1 MTEMEKCLRCKS
13 AEVFGVITTESCLS
27 SRSARVLGLIT
38 LLRLEMSILSERN
51 QHNLLPRVS
60 PCAQHH
66 EHRQSRP
73 SRLQNFNRGR
83 NTALC
88 LRHGSPSVFHQ
99 GKAQIGINSLP
110 CRPAAAL
117 PRKSQIR
124 LLPLPISLCLC
135 GLVIPLHRRLINL
148 ANLLLHCQV
157 AHHRLQVFTTDA
169 HLQAFTNLAKMVP
182 RSQSRDVPAMTCT
195 LPGRLYQLR
204 DLAPQC
210 LSRSRLL
217 TYLSNRKAQLQL

>member
-27 SRSARVLGLIT
+27 SRSARVLGLIS
-38 LLRLEMSILSERN
+38 LLRLEMNILSERN
-51 QHNLLPRVS
+51 QRSLLPRVS
-60 PCAQHH
+60 PRARHH
-66 EHRQSRP
+66 ERRQSRP
-73 SRLQNFNRGR
+73 SRLQNLSQSR
-83 NTALC
+83 NTALY
-88 LRHGSPSVFHQ
+88 LRHGSPLVFHR
-99 GKAQIGINSLP
+99 GKARIGINSLP

-117 PRKSQIR
+117 PKKSRIR
-124 LLPLPISLCLC
+124 LLPLPTSLCRC

-148 ANLLLHCQV
+148 ANLLLHCQ
-157 AHHRLQVFTTDA
+157 ADHRRLQVFTTDA
-169 HLQAFTNLAKMVP
+169 HLQAFTNLVKMVP